1 MQVLLLVSS
10 FISYELGM
18 ETVKSIYR
26 ELFQYLIKQ
35 NKKLVKYSTIIPETV
50 LSTINH
56 VTICSNETQNL
67 TD

>member
-56 VTICSNETQNL
+56 VTICSNETRNL